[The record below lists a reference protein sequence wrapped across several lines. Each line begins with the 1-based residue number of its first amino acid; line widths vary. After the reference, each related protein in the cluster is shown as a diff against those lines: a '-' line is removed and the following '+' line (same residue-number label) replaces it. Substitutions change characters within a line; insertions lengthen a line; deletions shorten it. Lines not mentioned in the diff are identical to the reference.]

1 VDYLFVDEVSAVWC
15 EMLHNLSIVLAEA
28 KGIAAAFG
36 GVIVVFAGGFS
47 QLPPIGDV
55 RLYKNVD
62 TRCNWCTSERS
73 WALPLAGATLI
84 YKFVVA
90 PPELSHSSP
99 FFFPLSTP
107 NAQAGSTCSQFGESG
122 DSSSWTWD
130 GAGIG
135 PGARV

>member
-1 VDYLFVDEVSAVWC
+1 VDYLFVDEVSAVVC
-15 EMLHNLSIVLAEA
+15 EMLHNLSIVLTEA
-28 KGIAAAFG
+28 KGIAAAFS

-84 YKFVVA
+84 TVLWSNSV
-90 PPELSHSSP
+90 HTTRSSP
-99 FFFPLSTP
+99 RLSP
-107 NAQAGSTCSQFGESG
+107 
-122 DSSSWTWD
+122 
-130 GAGIG
+130 
-135 PGARV
+135 